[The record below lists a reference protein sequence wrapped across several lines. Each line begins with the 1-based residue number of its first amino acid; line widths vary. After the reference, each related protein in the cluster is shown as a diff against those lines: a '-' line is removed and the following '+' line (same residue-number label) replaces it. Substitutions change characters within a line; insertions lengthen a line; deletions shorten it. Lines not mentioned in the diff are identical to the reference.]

1 VWRAGRGTSE
11 FGPGSDKTTK
21 KQQHQHQQH
30 KKGETSMD
38 LTTIQS
44 DQVLDTCGL
53 TCPMPLLKTKKTLK
67 AMKPGQVL
75 EILGND
81 PGSKNDIP
89 DWGNKGGNEFI
100 GMEDVEDGT
109 TRYFI
114 KKG

>member
-1 VWRAGRGTSE
+1 
-11 FGPGSDKTTK
+11 
-21 KQQHQHQQH
+21 
-30 KKGETSMD
+30 MD
-38 LTTIQS
+38 LAS
-44 DQVLDTCGL
+44 MNPDQVLDTCGL

-67 AMKPGQVL
+67 GMKSGDVL

-89 DWGNKGGNEFI
+89 GWGNKGGNQFL
-100 GMEDVEDGT
+100 GMADIDNGV